1 MPVLEADPQPDREVH
16 GTPPTHPC
24 LVAPG
29 AAAALPAR
37 PPTMSFKDA
46 RPALV
51 THTSASCLSRE
62 VDGLGASRL
71 RATGPT
77 GAPGPGSAATAR
89 DYPNAYAAPLRAR
102 ATDIPRKV
110 APALQPRLSLP
121 GYFAGCAQTG

>member
-1 MPVLEADPQPDREVH
+1 MPVLEADPQLDQEVH

-24 LVAPG
+24 LAARG

-37 PPTMSFKDA
+37 PPTMGFMDGATGPGHAYQRLLSIPGGR
-46 RPALV
+46 RPW
-51 THTSASCLSRE
+51 
-62 VDGLGASRL
+62 ASRL

-89 DYPNAYAAPLRAR
+89 DYPNAHAAPLRAR

-110 APALQPRLSLP
+110 APVLQPRLSLP